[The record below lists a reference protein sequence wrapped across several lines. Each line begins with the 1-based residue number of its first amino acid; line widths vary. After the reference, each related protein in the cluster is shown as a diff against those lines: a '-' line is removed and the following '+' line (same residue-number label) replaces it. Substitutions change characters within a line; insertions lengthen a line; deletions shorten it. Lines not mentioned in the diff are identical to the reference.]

1 MNQNLKLFSV
11 VAVAALGSIIAS
23 ACSPSALVGG
33 AVPSSSAAVVA
44 QPAPAIAASGSS
56 QNPVTTSAT
65 TLDAYQQVLEQI
77 YARVSP
83 SVVAINVEQS
93 AQTRFGGTQ
102 EALGSGFVWDL
113 QGHIVT
119 NNHVVDGAQT
129 VQVTFPDG
137 TTVPAKV
144 VGTDPNT
151 DLAVIQVSAPSGLLH
166 PVQLGDSSKVVV
178 GQIAIAIGN
187 PFGEQNTMTV
197 GIISALGRSL
207 PVQSN
212 SIQGASYS
220 IPDVIQTDAPI
231 NPGNSGGVLL
241 DENGYVVGVT
251 SAIELA
257 SQSSSGVGFAIPASI
272 VSKVVPSLI
281 QTGQHQTPYL
291 GISGTTLTPALAQA
305 MGLNPNARGA
315 LIEDVA
321 PGGPAAKAGLLGSSQ
336 SVTLNGQVVRVGGD
350 IVTAINGTA
359 IHGMDDLLTY
369 VAGSTEAGQTI
380 TLTVQRNGKQMDLSL
395 TLGVR
400 PTA

>member
-1 MNQNLKLFSV
+1 
-11 VAVAALGSIIAS
+11 
-23 ACSPSALVGG
+23 
-33 AVPSSSAAVVA
+33 
-44 QPAPAIAASGSS
+44 
-56 QNPVTTSAT
+56 
-65 TLDAYQQVLEQI
+65 
-77 YARVSP
+77 
-83 SVVAINVEQS
+83 
-93 AQTRFGGTQ
+93 
-102 EALGSGFVWDL
+102 
-113 QGHIVT
+113 
-119 NNHVVDGAQT
+119 
-129 VQVTFPDG
+129 
-137 TTVPAKV
+137 
-144 VGTDPNT
+144 
-151 DLAVIQVSAPSGLLH
+151 
-166 PVQLGDSSKVVV
+166 V

-251 SAIELA
+251 SAIESA

>member
-1 MNQNLKLFSV
+1 MYKNLKLLSV
-11 VAVAALGSIIAS
+11 VAIATLGSIMAS
-23 ACSPSALVGG
+23 ACSASAFVDG
-33 AVPSSSAAVVA
+33 AVPSSSPTAVA
-44 QPAPAIAASGSS
+44 QSAPAVATSGSS
-56 QNPVTTSAT
+56 QNPVATSAT
-65 TLDAYQQVLEQI
+65 TLDAYQQVLEQV

-83 SVVAINVEQS
+83 SVVTINVEQS
-93 AQTRFGGTQ
+93 AQTPFGGSQ
-102 EALGSGFVWDL
+102 QALGSGFVWDM

-119 NNHVVDGAQT
+119 NNHVVDGAQS

-137 TTVPAKV
+137 TTLPAKV

-212 SIQGASYS
+212 SFQGASYS

-251 SAIELA
+251 SAIESA

-281 QTGQHQTPYL
+281 QSGQHQTPYL

-305 MGLNPNARGA
+305 MGLNSSARGA

-321 PGGPAAKAGLLGSSQ
+321 LGGPAAKAGLLGSNQ
-336 SVTLNGQVVRVGGD
+336 PITLNGQAVRVGGD
-350 IVTAINGTA
+350 IITAINGTA
-359 IHGMDDLLTY
+359 IQGMDDLLTY

-380 TLTVQRNGKQMDLSL
+380 TLTVQRNGKQMDLPL